1 MASKAARKRRR
12 LEQERQRLA
21 SLETRGIVHTGCS
34 DVTLAELDVLLAQV
48 DDLLGRI
55 GAHVARARATWP
67 QVPAAYELRATIE
80 EIGTAVV
87 SSRAKLAAAFERS
100 RRFQRAGVH
109 VHLCGDLAVR
119 MVPLATQDS
128 EPASASFE
136 DECALDGDG
145 FGPTSP
151 DDIPF

>member
-12 LEQERQRLA
+12 LEEERQRLA
-21 SLETRGIVHTGCS
+21 SLGARGIVHTRCS

-55 GAHVARARATWP
+55 GAHVARARTTWP
-67 QVPAAYELRATIE
+67 QVPAAYELCATIE
-80 EIGTAVV
+80 EIGAAAV
-87 SSRAKLAAAFERS
+87 SSRTKLAAAFERS
-100 RRFQRAGVH
+100 RRFQRSGVH

-119 MVPLATQDS
+119 MVPLATQGS
-128 EPASASFE
+128 PVSLPE
-136 DECALDGDG
+136 DDDRAVGDG
-145 FGPTSP
+145 FVPGPD